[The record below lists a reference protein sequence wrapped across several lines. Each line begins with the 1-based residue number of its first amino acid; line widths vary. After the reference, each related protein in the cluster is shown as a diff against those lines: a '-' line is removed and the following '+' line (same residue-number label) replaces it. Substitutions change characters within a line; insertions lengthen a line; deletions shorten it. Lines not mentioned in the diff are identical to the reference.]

1 MPHSSATARQEEEAK
16 ASAAAAVSAAA
27 SSAAAAAASA
37 AAASAAVAA
46 ATAADAISTAQRS
59 MSTLRV
65 WMACT
70 QVVRSSCQTV
80 FSRLRQIQSSFSAVE
95 AVAAAH
101 REALKVA
108 EATVAVAQ
116 ERHRDE
122 FEALRRQNVALEES
136 EKQRGREATKA
147 QDGLRSLSKATLA
160 LLETNGS
167 AGGVGVGGGIGGGG
181 GGGGGVGTTG
191 GAGFDQEE
199 FARDQFSRFDVD
211 GSGFIDRYGVL
222 FALNYF
228 LPSTT
233 FCPQLFRPQLHACLS
248 QLLSALNYC
257 LLCTTVCCGQPLQ
270 SV

>member
-1 MPHSSATARQEEEAK
+1 MATNTTNTSRMASGFGTDQATSPLRPHHLMPHSSATARQEEEAK

-116 ERHRDE
+116 PSLCFRPNQRS
-122 FEALRRQNVALEES
+122 RR
-136 EKQRGREATKA
+136 A
-147 QDGLRSLSKATLA
+147 QASSTAVTCSSGYQGLRS
-160 LLETNGS
+160 
-167 AGGVGVGGGIGGGG
+167 I
-181 GGGGGVGTTG
+181 
-191 GAGFDQEE
+191 
-199 FARDQFSRFDVD
+199 
-211 GSGFIDRYGVL
+211 
-222 FALNYF
+222 
-228 LPSTT
+228 PSLWHRRV
-233 FCPQLFRPQLHACLS
+233 PACHR
-248 QLLSALNYC
+248 
-257 LLCTTVCCGQPLQ
+257 
-270 SV
+270 